1 MVLQRKFEINKPE
14 DFHFTMLLTRFTMFL
29 ASLLVCAAWQR
40 GETSWGGGGGCGW
53 ERRHD
58 TRPRLSV
65 RTSEHFILT
74 IRDAVPRKHFL

>member
-40 GETSWGGGGGCGW
+40 GETSWGEEEEDVAGNGAMTHGLVC
-53 ERRHD
+53 
-58 TRPRLSV
+58 LSGH
-65 RTSEHFILT
+65 RSTSF
-74 IRDAVPRKHFL
+74 